1 MEQPLRSVLATRGL
15 ITFTAGDGR
24 YAAPVEEV
32 AGLLDADRLAPLP
45 GQDLPMAGVIA
56 FRGSV
61 VPVLDLASAL
71 GAEESSA
78 APAYAVVLERGT
90 DRFALLVRAMPRLVP
105 SRDAQQRELP
115 AVVAEAAE
123 EPKGPPVLASYDIA
137 GREVLGLDFWSLMDS
152 IAPPAAFRLSGLG
165 GSEPRSAS

>member
-15 ITFTAGDGR
+15 VTFTAGDGR

-45 GQDLPMAGVIA
+45 GQSLPMAGVIA

-61 VPVLDLASAL
+61 VPVLDLAFAL

-90 DRFALLVRAMPRLVP
+90 DRFAILVRSMPRLVP
-105 SRDAQQRELP
+105 SRDAQQRDLP
-115 AVVAEAAE
+115 PAAPVAEGEA
-123 EPKGPPVLASYDIA
+123 PSSPGVLASYEIA

-152 IAPPAAFRLSGLG
+152 IAPPAAFRLSGLD
-165 GSEPRSAS
+165 SEPRSAS